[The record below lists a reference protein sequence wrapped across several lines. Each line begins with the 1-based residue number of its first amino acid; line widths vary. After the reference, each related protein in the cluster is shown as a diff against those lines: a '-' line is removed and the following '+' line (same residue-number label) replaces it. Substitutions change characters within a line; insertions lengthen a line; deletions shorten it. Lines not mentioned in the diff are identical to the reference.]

1 MRYRSFALLF
11 GMAAPLLLAACD
23 RDDTP
28 VGPDGAEAAASRQPP
43 AQARHRGIEAR
54 FAEIER
60 QVPGFGGYFYDENGN
75 LTAYVVD
82 MGRAAQAR
90 TVLAQVLPARAAQAR
105 GPRGTSEVQVR
116 QGRFAFSQLS
126 RWHEQLTGVLGTPG
140 VVFTD
145 LDESRNVLRVGV
157 ENAGLERAVRA
168 QAARS
173 GVPVEAVEVT
183 VTEPM
188 RQLTHTLQDYSRPM
202 EGGLQIYFSGFVC
215 TLGYSVNWGS
225 YLTNSHCTNTQGGVE
240 YTAHYQPSEP
250 YYIGYEYA
258 DPYYWTGGPCPA
270 GRRCRYSDSSLGA
283 YDPSTWWQQ
292 GWVARTTGWNT
303 TAPGSLTIDDYN
315 PRLQVTGEQAYPT
328 QGQYLDKIG
337 RTTGWTFGP
346 VTATCVNTNVA
357 FSDIT
362 QLCQDFVNAAVAG
375 GDSGSPVFVW
385 HGNTVTAAG
394 VLWGGSGSTF
404 AFSAISNIE
413 WELGN
418 LSFF

>member
-1 MRYRSFALLF
+1 MQYRNLTLSVAV
-11 GMAAPLLLAACD
+11 AAPLLLAACD
-23 RDDTP
+23 RDATP
-28 VGPDGAEAAASRQPP
+28 LGPDAAQPSASAQP
-43 AQARHRGIEAR
+43 AQPRRSGLEAR

-75 LTAYVVD
+75 LSAYLVD
-82 MGRAAQAR
+82 VGRAPQAR
-90 TVLAQVLPARAAQAR
+90 AALAQVLASRPAQAR
-105 GPRGTSEVQVR
+105 GPGGSGEVQVR
-116 QGRFAFSQLS
+116 KGRYPFSQLS
-126 RWHEQLTGVLGTPG
+126 RWHDQMIPVLATRG

-145 LDESRNVLRVGV
+145 LDESQNVLRVGV
-157 ENAGLERAVRA
+157 ENAGLETAVRR
-168 QAARS
+168 QAARA
-173 GVPVEAVEVT
+173 GVPAEAVVVS
-183 VTEPM
+183 VTEPIK
-188 RQLTHTLQDYSRPM
+188 RLGHSLQDYNRPI
-202 EGGLQIYFSGFVC
+202 EGGLQIGFGGFVC

-240 YTAHYQPSEP
+240 YTAHYQPYDP

-258 DPYYWTGGPCPA
+258 DPYYWTGGSCPA

-283 YDPSTWWQQ
+283 YDYNTWWHQ
-292 GWVARTTGWNT
+292 GWVARTTYWGT
-303 TAPGSLTIDDYN
+303 TSPGSLIIDDNN
-315 PRLQVTGEQAYPT
+315 PRLQVTGEQTYPT

-346 VTATCVNTNVA
+346 VTSTCVNTNVYM
-357 FSDIT
+357 SDIT

-385 HGNTVTAAG
+385 HGSNVTAAG
-394 VLWGGSGSTF
+394 ILWGGSGSTF
-404 AFSAISNIE
+404 VFSAIGNIE

>member
-1 MRYRSFALLF
+1 MRYRSFAVLF

-23 RDDTP
+23 RDATP
-28 VGPDGAEAAASRQPP
+28 LGPDGASPAANGQP
-43 AQARHRGIEAR
+43 AQPQRRGIEAR

-82 MGRAAQAR
+82 MGRASQAR
-90 TVLAQVLPARAAQAR
+90 TALAQVAAERPAQAR
-105 GPRGTSEVQVR
+105 GPRGTGEVQVR
-116 QGRFAFSQLS
+116 QGRFAFSQLA
-126 RWHEQLTGVLGTPG
+126 RWHDNLVGVLATPG

-157 ENAGLERAVRA
+157 ENAGLETAVRRH
-168 QAARS
+168 AARA
-173 GVPVEAVEVT
+173 GVPAEALVVS
-183 VTEPM
+183 VTEPIKP
-188 RQLTHTLQDYSRPM
+188 LTHTLQDYNRPV
-202 EGGLQIYFSGFVC
+202 EGGLQIGFGGYVC

-240 YTAHYQPSEP
+240 YTSHYQPSNP

-258 DPYYWTGGPCPA
+258 DPYYWTGGSCPA

-283 YDPSTWWQQ
+283 YDSGTWWHQ
-292 GWVARTTGWNT
+292 GWVARTTYWGT
-303 TAPGSLTIDDYN
+303 TSPGSLIIDDYN
-315 PRLQVTGEQAYPT
+315 PRLQVTAEQAYPT

-337 RTTGWTFGP
+337 RTTGWTYGP
-346 VTATCVNTNVA
+346 VTNTCVNTNVYM
-357 FSDIT
+357 SDIT
-362 QLCQDFVNAAVAG
+362 QLCQDYVNAAVAG
-375 GDSGSPVFVW
+375 GDSGSPVFIW
-385 HGNTVTAAG
+385 HGSNVTAAG
-394 VLWGGSGSTF
+394 LLWGGGGSTF
-404 AFSAISNIE
+404 VFSAISNIE